1 MPRLSRVDP
10 EARRLGAILRRLR
23 DERGWT
29 LITFGRRAQ
38 MNPTYLGFLER
49 GENIPSL
56 TVFLHL
62 ARVFAVDPA
71 DWVREINVQPRPR
84 ASRVEATPMPA
95 DDSSD

>member
-1 MPRLSRVDP
+1 MPRLQRADP
-10 EARRLGAILRRLR
+10 EARRFGAILRRLR

-62 ARVFAVDPA
+62 ARVFAVDAA
-71 DWVREINVQPRPR
+71 DWVHEIEVQNRPR
-84 ASRVEATPMPA
+84 AARVGETPGPA
-95 DDSSD
+95 SGP